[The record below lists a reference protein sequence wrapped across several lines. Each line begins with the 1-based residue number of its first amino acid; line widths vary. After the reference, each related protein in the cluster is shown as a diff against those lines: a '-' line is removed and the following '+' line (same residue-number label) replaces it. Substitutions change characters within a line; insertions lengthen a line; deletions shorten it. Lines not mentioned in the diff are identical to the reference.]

1 MEYVD
6 WEARKIRV
14 ELYMLRIENPAEW
27 EETMFTLKVSSRL
40 SSAESHFKISV
51 LGVGW
56 SIMENHLEN

>member
-27 EETMFTLKVSSRL
+27 EETMFTLKASSREVI
-40 SSAESHFKISV
+40 SRFHFLDL
-51 LGVGW
+51 LGIGW

>member
-27 EETMFTLKVSSRL
+27 EETMFTLKT
-40 SSAESHFKISV
+40 
-51 LGVGW
+51 
-56 SIMENHLEN
+56 